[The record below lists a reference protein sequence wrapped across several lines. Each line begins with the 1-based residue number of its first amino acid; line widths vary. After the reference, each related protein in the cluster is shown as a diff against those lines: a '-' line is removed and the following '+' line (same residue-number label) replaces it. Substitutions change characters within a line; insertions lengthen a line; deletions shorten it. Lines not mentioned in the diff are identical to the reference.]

1 MNIESMIRAVAQID
15 LDETGHWD
23 YHGHSS
29 GLSFVRR
36 MREQL
41 GDLMG
46 PEEQGAPF
54 VKSPTLH
61 HVLDSPKSGMDSPF
75 ADGMRSQPALPPQ
88 QLARRICG
96 YAVNDAAALLR
107 TVHQP
112 TFWASFERIFSVPQE
127 LYTNEDHVFLPLLY
141 SAMALG
147 SLFGKTDDREGYETS
162 HAQGLA
168 YFRTAR
174 HLMDIADCRDLAHIQ
189 AVVLMILFLQ
199 STAKL
204 SQCYAYVGIALRSAC
219 RMGLHRSAVGKF
231 DPVESETRKRLFWT
245 IRNLDSYVGAL
256 IGLPNTLRDEDI
268 DQDYPLEVDD
278 EYITRKGILPMP
290 DGLVST
296 MTAFN
301 MHTRVVD
308 ILNKIVRK
316 IYPIKFQTPLGMGD
330 KSYSV
335 PFASIREIENDLEN
349 WKNSL
354 PPILTPNETLGKYT
368 RIQQLLRL
376 TYAYAQV
383 MLYRPF
389 LHFVAN
395 DKRKEL
401 KDKRAYACAASFI
414 NVSRNIIHIQTHMQ
428 QKGLLNGGYWFSMY
442 TAFFSILALVY
453 YAAEN
458 PDSDT
463 THALMRDALQGKE
476 VLSALAAHSMAADRC
491 SATLDTIFQRLPT
504 WMREGRPNPA
514 PNRKRTF
521 EEGTVQPHNKSTQS
535 PLAHIQSFADT
546 QDPPQF
552 TRRAATFPQMGPPN
566 PQNMITSY
574 PETWAQLSPAY
585 TPGQSSTDGSYDSSL
600 QTGVVQP
607 PMPNSIDGTMPHYAN
622 QHSLKPP
629 ELTDLSNMVFPT
641 ANEPFLYPNQSLAS
655 FENRQQFEQGIPYA
669 ANGRKTAYSNIDV
682 DSRPTSNPRSEGDIE
697 AQFFAL
703 PPYIQQQHPQSHLV
717 PQQAQQS
724 PSIPFPPS
732 QPMSYSQATPPL
744 GNQTMPMSAEEW
756 QAAQG
761 LRQEIQNMFGSSEWD
776 PMAGAYH
783 NTL

>member
-1 MNIESMIRAVAQID
+1 MIRAVAQID

-41 GDLMG
+41 GDIMG
-46 PEEQGAPF
+46 PDVQATPF
-54 VKSPTLH
+54 VKNPHLYH
-61 HVLDSPKSGMDSPF
+61 ILDSPKSGMESPLP
-75 ADGMRSQPALPPQ
+75 DGIHSQSALPPK

-96 YAVNDAAALLR
+96 YAVNDAASLLK

-112 TFWASFERIFSVPQE
+112 SFWASFERIFIVPQE

-147 SLFGKTDDREGYETS
+147 SLFGKSADDREGYETS

-231 DPVESETRKRLFWT
+231 DPVESETRKRVFWT
-245 IRNLDSYVGAL
+245 IRNLDAYVGAM
-256 IGLPNTLRDEDI
+256 IGLPNTLREEDI

-278 EYITRKGILPMP
+278 EYITRDGILPMP

-296 MTAFN
+296 VVAMN
-301 MHTRVVD
+301 MHTRLVD

-354 PPILTPNETLGKYT
+354 PHILTPNETMTKYT
-368 RIQQLLRL
+368 RVQQLLRL
-376 TYAYAQV
+376 AYAYAQV

-389 LHFVAN
+389 LHFVAHE
-395 DKRKEL
+395 KRKDL
-401 KDKRAYACAASFI
+401 KDKRAYACAASFV

-458 PDSDT
+458 PDSET
-463 THALMRDALQGKE
+463 THVLMKDAIEGRE
-476 VLSALAAHSMAADRC
+476 VLKSLASHSMAADRC
-491 SATLDTIFQRLPT
+491 SATLEIIFKRLPT

-514 PNRKRTF
+514 ATKKRSF
-521 EEGTVQPHNKSTQS
+521 QEGTEHPQSDSNQS
-535 PLAHIQSFADT
+535 PLSYMQSFMGA
-546 QDPPQF
+546 QEPPPF
-552 TRRAATFPQMGPPN
+552 ARRAATFPQMGTQN
-566 PQNMITSY
+566 PHNAVTSY
-574 PETWAQLSPAY
+574 PESWAQMTPAFTSGMTSPN
-585 TPGQSSTDGSYDSSL
+585 GSYDSSL
-600 QTGVVQP
+600 LVGVAQQPLSNSVNGVLPQYTGQQ
-607 PMPNSIDGTMPHYAN
+607 GTK
-622 QHSLKPP
+622 QP
-629 ELTDLSNMVFPT
+629 ELTDLSNMIFPA
-641 ANEPFLYPNQSLAS
+641 ANEPFLYPNQPLTT
-655 FENRQQFEQGIPYA
+655 FENRQQFDR
-669 ANGRKTAYSNIDV
+669 ANSYMMNGPKTAYSNIDA
-682 DSRPTSNPRSEGDIE
+682 DSRPTSNPRSEEDIE

-703 PPYIQQQHPQSHLV
+703 PPYLQQQQQQQPQSQITPPL
-717 PQQAQQS
+717 QGQQS
-724 PSIPFPPS
+724 RSNPYSTS
-732 QPMSYSQATPPL
+732 QPMSYNQAGAPL
-744 GNQTMPMSAEEW
+744 GQTVPMSAEEW

-761 LRQEIQNMFGSSEWD
+761 LRQEIQNMFGSNEWN
-776 PMAGAYH
+776 PMAGGYPSAS
-783 NTL
+783 